1 MKTYDTRLTV
11 TAFGA
16 GLMRLWYQDNVS
28 RCAIIAFQ
36 ITAQRITDDGV
47 EVDPLAP
54 GIKRIAAMQIT
65 PGTHIEASLQQG
77 LRPSASQT

>member
-36 ITAQRITDDGV
+36 ITAQRVTDDSV
-47 EVDPLAP
+47 EVDPRRLA
-54 GIKRIAAMQIT
+54 
-65 PGTHIEASLQQG
+65 
-77 LRPSASQT
+77 